1 MIKYIFVATLVF
13 SMSILSLRA
22 EDNTSNSLSTTSQEL
37 CYDQLYSLFEKSYVF
52 VDLGLSEHELSVLDQ
67 LQIEDSA
74 DYNRYA
80 DLQLLKKELPGLLK
94 DIGNSDAQLI
104 AEVTQIIE
112 RLVSRIV
119 TAAGK
124 ETAWVCLRAAP
135 PNSTG
140 DIPRWH
146 IDGSYYSPHFMPQY
160 KFAAALKG
168 NGTLF
173 YPLTPSSR
181 AVYLD
186 LASQIKLSNID
197 DPEELKDYFKQVE
210 DQRVTLSHIFNVK
223 QAESAS
229 RGYGAFFVV
238 GHVAFSALHSEP
250 KFDIPRLFIS
260 ILPGREGEIKE
271 LADSQNSRVIQLP

>member
-1 MIKYIFVATLVF
+1 MIKSIFAFTLLF
-13 SMSILSLRA
+13 SVISFSLKA
-22 EDNTSNSLSTTSQEL
+22 EEL
-37 CYDQLYSLFEKSYVF
+37 HYDELYSLFEKSYVF
-52 VDLGLSEHELSVLDQ
+52 VDLGLSEQELSLLDQ

-74 DYNRYA
+74 DYNRYGN
-80 DLQLLKKELPGLLK
+80 LQALKEELPGLLK
-94 DIGNSDAQLI
+94 NIGNTDVQLI

-112 RLVSRIV
+112 RLVSQIV

-135 PNSTG
+135 PNSSG

-146 IDGSYYSPHFMPQY
+146 IDGSYYSPNFMPQY

-181 AVYLD
+181 ATYLD
-186 LASQIKLSNID
+186 LLSQLKLSNID
-197 DPEELKDYFKQVE
+197 DPEAFKEYFKQVE

-223 QAESAS
+223 HAETAS
-229 RGYGAFFVV
+229 RGHGAFFVV
-238 GHVAFSALHSEP
+238 GHQAFSALHSEP
-250 KFDIPRLFIS
+250 KFDTPRLFIS

-271 LADSQNSRVIQLP
+271 LADSRYSRVIHLP